1 MCIDTYVYM
10 YINAQFPGNVYPNLC
25 SLSCNRAKNIL
36 TIFFLNA
43 FKATNLEPP
52 SNWLIQYLVAISYVN
67 IYNLNNPF
75 VHFIK
80 TDLELCQ
87 AYLFHSCN

>member
-1 MCIDTYVYM
+1 MCIDTYVYV
-10 YINAQFPGNVYPNLC
+10 YINAQFPGNANPNPC

-43 FKATNLEPP
+43 FKAINLEPP
-52 SNWLIQYLVAISYVN
+52 PNWLIQYLVEISCIN
-67 IYNLNNPF
+67 IYNLNNSS

-80 TDLELCQ
+80 IDVELCQ
-87 AYLFHSCN
+87 AYVLHSCN